1 MGTTNLDDDSLAI
14 ALVNVAV
21 PAGHVHLLILEG
33 QNMRCLK
40 THQCLKY
47 GRSVSFIA
55 IAYWVWK
62 LDKRLFTRSSL
73 ALWASGL
80 LKTRFW
86 IWSDTLLMAMYAMLR
101 PDSRSDAFFS
111 TKS

>member
-1 MGTTNLDDDSLAI
+1 MLNAPT
-14 ALVNVAV
+14 AV
-21 PAGHVHLLILEG
+21 PALPPPSRHPGSGHRAPIQGAASAARRVF
-33 QNMRCLK
+33 
-40 THQCLKY
+40 
-47 GRSVSFIA
+47 FIA
-55 IAYWVWK
+55 ITYWDWK
-62 LDKRLFTRSSL
+62 LDKRLFTSSSL